1 MLLFNVSLIRTLSAR
16 TNMCTLVDKYAKQMR
31 TPNDF
36 YKLSTTD
43 AENGLEEQNI
53 HSEPKYVH

>member
-1 MLLFNVSLIRTLSAR
+1 
-16 TNMCTLVDKYAKQMR
+16 MCTLVDKYAKQMR

-43 AENGLEEQNI
+43 AENGLEKQNI